1 MDNSKDQ
8 MLGLVA
14 ILTAVVC
21 VAAVLLA
28 AEPAVTFNPMKPLL
42 AQEYRPIQVV
52 LPQGFAFFTRDAREK
67 DLHVYQAE
75 DRNWTSA
82 SMGPNSRPANLF
94 GLNRKSRAQNVESA
108 LILSK
113 IKPNIWWECEDDPAA
128 CLSQDAVQDTVRNVV
143 PAPTLCGITG
153 FALQEPVPWA
163 WSKSRD
169 TIDMRSQITKI
180 YIQC

>member
-1 MDNSKDQ
+1 

-14 ILTAVVC
+14 TITALVC
-21 VAAVLLA
+21 VAGILFA
-28 AEPAVTFNPMKPLL
+28 AEPAVTFNPTKPLL
-42 AQEYRPIQVV
+42 AQDYRPIQVI

-67 DLHVYQAE
+67 DLYLYREE
-75 DRNWTSA
+75 DRGWTSA
-82 SMGPNSRPANLF
+82 MMGPNSRPANLF

-113 IKPNIWWECEDDPAA
+113 IKPNIWWDCDEEPSS
-128 CLSQDAVQDTVRNVV
+128 CLEQDIVRDTVRNVV
-143 PAPTLCGITG
+143 PQPTLCGPHG

-169 TIDMRSQITKI
+169 SITMKSQITKI
-180 YIQC
+180 HIQC